1 MQYFAGLVVFSG
13 IGSFL
18 ISDTIDFGR
27 ELRKSNSSLRLY
39 LDFLRLLVLGG
50 MALIGYTVAAESFH
64 QPNDW
69 IVFLVIGVLEPFQH
83 TYLGYELLTR
93 RRAGVDRKPILSRR
107 VFLNL
112 PCSLLKLQSQPGDC
126 PFFGN
131 TASSSI
137 TRTLEFQI

>member
-50 MALIGYTVAAESFH
+50 MALIGYTVAAETFH
-64 QPNDW
+64 QPKDW
-69 IVFLVIGVLEPFQH
+69 IVFLVIGVIGAFS
-83 TYLGYELLTR
+83 TFTLGVRTADARKGGR
-93 RRAGVDRKPILSRR
+93 RL
-107 VFLNL
+107 
-112 PCSLLKLQSQPGDC
+112 
-126 PFFGN
+126 
-131 TASSSI
+131 
-137 TRTLEFQI
+137 